1 VLVSTVAV
9 QQGLNNHEV
18 IAAAKGGIDAM
29 VRSAAITYGRFNI
42 RINAVAPGM
51 TETPLTAPLLQTA
64 ASRQF
69 SEGLHPLGRLGAP
82 QDVAAA
88 IAFLLSPA
96 AAWVT
101 GQVCGVDGGLGAGVS
116 PPRATIQN

>member
-1 VLVSTVAV
+1 
-9 QQGLNNHEV
+9 
-18 IAAAKGGIDAM
+18 
-29 VRSAAITYGRFNI
+29 
-42 RINAVAPGM
+42 
-51 TETPLTAPLLQTA
+51 LLQTA

-101 GQVCGVDGGLGAGVS
+101 GQVWGVDGGLGAGVS